1 MIAIVISIFAIV
13 AILSYLEEYL
23 GKYNNKIYIFIG
35 FLLCLI
41 AGFKDTN
48 SVNDADN
55 YKYLFEHYDDPILAK
70 GVEYSFLWLSSLLY
84 PIFHSVRSIFVLYAF
99 LSIPAKLY
107 AIKKLS
113 SIIFL
118 PLLIYISNIYIL
130 HDLTQIRAAVASGF
144 FLISI
149 YFLSLGKKTYA
160 FGFILVSCFFH
171 YSSLSLLP
179 LLFISNTK
187 MNVKQKCIWGSII
200 PLGYIIYFLH
210 INLLLSIPIPYIS
223 DKISVYQELTEK
235 GIAGNDQINVFN
247 MVFLANIFIFYY
259 NLFFYDTICHFF
271 KPTTLI
277 IKIQALSLFFF
288 PAFAVVPAIGFRLS
302 ELYGIVNIFA
312 YANIFYTI
320 KQKSIG
326 ITVTLIAGLTILM
339 INLLYNHYIF

>member
-1 MIAIVISIFAIV
+1 MSAIVISLFIVV

-23 GKYNNKIYIFIG
+23 VKYKYEIYIFVGII
-35 FLLCLI
+35 LCI
-41 AGFKDTN
+41 VAGFKDIN
-48 SVNDADN
+48 SVNDADT
-55 YKYLFEHYDDPILAK
+55 YEYLFEHYDDPILAK
-70 GVEYSFLWLSSLLY
+70 GVEFSFLWLSSLLY
-84 PIFHSVRSIFVLYAF
+84 PTFHSVRSIFLLYAF

-113 SIIFL
+113 PIIFL

-149 YFLSLGKKTYA
+149 YYLSLGKKIYA
-160 FGFILVSCFFH
+160 FGFILVSFFFH

-179 LLFISNTK
+179 LLLLSNKK
-187 MNVKQKCIWGSII
+187 MNNKQKSIWGSII
-200 PLGYIIYFLH
+200 LLGYIVYFLH
-210 INLLLSIPIPYIS
+210 INLLVSIPIPYIS

-247 MVFLANIFIFYY
+247 MVFLVNILVFYY
-259 NLFFYDTICHFF
+259 NLFFYDTICHYF
-271 KPTTLI
+271 KPATLI
-277 IKIQALSLFFF
+277 LKIQALSLFFF
-288 PAFAVVPAIGFRLS
+288 PAFAIVPAIGFRLS

-312 YANIFYTI
+312 YVNIFYTI